1 VSGPAGYYPPPVED
15 ALLHTLE
22 FAVVDCETTGGS
34 PARGH
39 RITEIAAIR
48 VDREG
53 RVLDEFTTL
62 VDPERAIPSGITRIT
77 NIDAD
82 MVAGAPLFP
91 EIAPRIQE
99 VLAGA
104 VFVAHNAPFD
114 LRFVEWEMKRGDFGP
129 PRGKVLCTARLAR
142 KMAPEMRSRSLDALI
157 HRWGIP
163 CEPRHRAYPDARA
176 TVDVLVRLLDLAA
189 EQGIGAWA
197 ELDALLKRRKK
208 RRKRSALPRSMDYP
222 EWA

>member
-1 VSGPAGYYPPPVED
+1 MSGPAEYYPPTVED
-15 ALLHTLE
+15 PPLHTLE
-22 FAVVDCETTGGS
+22 YAVVDCETTGGS

-48 VDREG
+48 VDRDG
-53 RVLDEFTTL
+53 NLLDEFTTL
-62 VDPERAIPSGITRIT
+62 VNPERVIPRGITRVT
-77 NIDAD
+77 HIDAE
-82 MVAGAPLFP
+82 MVLAAPLFP
-91 EIAPRIQE
+91 EIAPRVQQ

-114 LRFVEWEMKRGDFGP
+114 HRVIEWEMRRGDFGP
-129 PRGKVLCTARLAR
+129 PRGKILCTAALAR

-157 HRWGIP
+157 HRWDIP

-176 TVDVLVRLLDLAA
+176 TVDILVRLLNIAA
-189 EQGIGAWA
+189 DQGIGGWA
-197 ELDALLKRRKK
+197 ELQRELKRRKK
-208 RRKRSALPRSMDYP
+208 RAKRSALPRSMEFP

>member
-1 VSGPAGYYPPPVED
+1 MSGPAEYYPPAVDDPP
-15 ALLHTLE
+15 LHTLE
-22 FAVVDCETTGGS
+22 YAVLDCETTGGS
-34 PARGH
+34 PGRGD
-39 RITEIAAIR
+39 RVTEVAVLR
-48 VDREG
+48 VDRDG
-53 RVLDEFTTL
+53 RILDEFATL
-62 VDPERAIPSGITRIT
+62 VNPVRPIPRGITRIT

-82 MVAGAPLFP
+82 MVADAPLFP
-91 EIAPRIQE
+91 EIAPRLQQ

-114 LRFVEWEMKRGDFGP
+114 HRFIEWEMKRGDYGP

-142 KMAPEMRSRSLDALI
+142 KMLPEMRSRSLDALI

-176 TVDVLVRLLDLAA
+176 TVEILVRLLDLAA
-189 EQGIGAWA
+189 EQGIGGWA
-197 ELDALLKRRKK
+197 DLDTLLKRRKK
-208 RRKRSALPRSMDYP
+208 RKKRSALPRSMEFP